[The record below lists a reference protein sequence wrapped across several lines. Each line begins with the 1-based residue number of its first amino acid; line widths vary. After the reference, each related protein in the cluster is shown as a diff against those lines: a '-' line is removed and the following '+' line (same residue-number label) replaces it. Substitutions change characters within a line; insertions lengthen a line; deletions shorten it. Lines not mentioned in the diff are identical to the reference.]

1 MYTILLYEI
10 LPKVGYVRANRTV
23 GARLTKQNVTHKT
36 INMTEAA
43 VAADV
48 SDKWKTRQRACG
60 GVPTRSFSSDASHA
74 SADVCS
80 SGAAEGHQV
89 ENRVHNEQIQNICIK
104 KKKQQITL

>member
-1 MYTILLYEI
+1 MYTVLLYEI
-10 LPKVGYVRANRTV
+10 LLKVGYVRANGTV

-60 GVPTRSFSSDASHA
+60 GVPTRSFSSRA
-74 SADVCS
+74 SADICS
-80 SGAAEGHQV
+80 LGAAEGRQV
-89 ENRVHNEQIQNICIK
+89 ENRVHNEQIQNICI
-104 KKKQQITL
+104 